1 MHRVHI
7 CWLVLGSGALAS
19 LQGCAAVLGSTTA
32 GVPAVSEPPGMD
44 MYLGGPHV
52 VTTAVI
58 TGLTPRSSGDR
69 LQSANPISQ
78 TQTHAEAP
86 RDHTGFHLGL
96 GVGGGSSGLSCD
108 GCGQLDRK
116 TGLSGFLS
124 LAHSV
129 GKSTLVGIE
138 STGWT
143 KSEEGNTTRI
153 YSLTAEVTRYLN
165 ETSGLFLSTG
175 LGLVGY
181 HQSAGAS
188 TASAHGFGFS
198 GRLGIE
204 VPVARRVA
212 LTPYLGF
219 ISTIGGPEVKLNGQ
233 GSGLN
238 LNINNLQFGVAL
250 GVIR

>member
-19 LQGCAAVLGSTTA
+19 LQGCAAVLA
-32 GVPAVSEPPGMD
+32 
-44 MYLGGPHV
+44 GPHV
-52 VTTAVI
+52 GTTAVI

-69 LQSANPISQ
+69 LHSANPISQ
-78 TQTHAEAP
+78 TQTPAEAP
-86 RDHTGFHLGL
+86 GDHTGFHLGL

-143 KSEEGNTTRI
+143 KSEGGSTTRI

-181 HQSAGAS
+181 HQGAGGS
-188 TASAHGFGFS
+188 TATAHGFGFS

-219 ISTIGGPEVKLNGQ
+219 ISTVGGPEVKLNGQ

-238 LNINNLQFGVAL
+238 LNVNNLQFGLAL
-250 GVIR
+250 GVIH